1 MWIAIVENVD
11 FADIENEN
19 FANVENMDFAGLENL
34 DFAHVGHV
42 NVTNVENVDFAG
54 VENAEVWHQLLEA
67 TDESEFSLH
76 QWVDSLSIVI
86 AWLDS
91 RGLEL
96 AMKEQISY
104 VCCAGEAAGAGANLT
119 HLPSL
124 VTEMLETYGCER
136 ATRINSE

>member
-1 MWIAIVENVD
+1 MDEIIELLGIDIFNEQ
-11 FADIENEN
+11 FADSPKLVALLE
-19 FANVENMDFAGLENL
+19 AN
-34 DFAHVGHV
+34 
-42 NVTNVENVDFAG
+42 FAG
-54 VENAEVWHQLLEA
+54 VENAEIWHQLLEA

-96 AMKEQISY
+96 AMKEQIGY

>member
-1 MWIAIVENVD
+1 MDEIIERLGIDIFNEQ
-11 FADIENEN
+11 FADSPKLV
-19 FANVENMDFAGLENL
+19 ALLE
-34 DFAHVGHV
+34 AY
-42 NVTNVENVDFAG
+42 FAG

-96 AMKEQISY
+96 AMKEQIGY
-104 VCCAGEAAGAGANLT
+104 ICCAGEAAGAGANLT

-124 VTEMLETYGCER
+124 VSEMLETYGCER